1 MFAVLAPSVA
11 VWAGVACAQRRGG
24 ETEQQVSL
32 SACDTV
38 SQVQSPIPARLPAV
52 SRPDGS
58 MSSVV
63 GMVQD
68 RQTGAALAGVVLRFE
83 SLRQENARTD
93 SAGGFVLRN
102 LPPGTYHVFVTRIG
116 YDAVRDTLSL
126 SAAVVDT
133 VSYRLQYRSCP

>member
-1 MFAVLAPSVA
+1 MPRQVVNRSYRVPSSKMRNMFAVLASSGA

-68 RQTGAALAGVVLRFE
+68 RQVLPW
-83 SLRQENARTD
+83 QA
-93 SAGGFVLRN
+93 
-102 LPPGTYHVFVTRIG
+102 
-116 YDAVRDTLSL
+116 
-126 SAAVVDT
+126 
-133 VSYRLQYRSCP
+133 